1 MSIGEAPFVTFSK
14 WAFKYGH
21 EGISYVRFGTVRVA
35 IVSDAKLAQQMCVRM
50 ADNFSSRP
58 SGLFVAR
65 VLKDKGP
72 CYVLDNIIIEPNFFI
87 DKDILLSNLD
97 ESIQSTGNVYVT
109 QNNRINV
116 CYFNLGFES
125 RPTEQSA
132 GSSAHQTRQRHLLA

>member
-21 EGISYVRFGTVRVA
+21 EGISYARFGTVRVA

-72 CYVLDNIIIEPNFFI
+72 YYVVDNIIIEPF
-87 DKDILLSNLD
+87 
-97 ESIQSTGNVYVT
+97 
-109 QNNRINV
+109 
-116 CYFNLGFES
+116 
-125 RPTEQSA
+125 
-132 GSSAHQTRQRHLLA
+132 